1 MILYPP
7 MKKFFIVLGF
17 LFCSFVVQAT
27 EEKSDVSV
35 AQKSEQKVESA
46 KNTESVEELKIRIA
60 VLENKLK
67 RMNKLRA
74 ENRRLKREISKLRM
88 SAMAGVSVDESK
100 LEDKENLNNNNLQS
114 QKVKDEPETFWD
126 WLTK

>member
-17 LFCSFVVQAT
+17 LFCSLVVQAA
-27 EEKSDVSV
+27 EEKSDASV

-46 KNTESVEELKIRIA
+46 KDTGSVEELKIRIA

-88 SAMAGVSVDESK
+88 SAMAGISVDESK

-114 QKVKDEPETFWD
+114 QKAKDEPETFWD